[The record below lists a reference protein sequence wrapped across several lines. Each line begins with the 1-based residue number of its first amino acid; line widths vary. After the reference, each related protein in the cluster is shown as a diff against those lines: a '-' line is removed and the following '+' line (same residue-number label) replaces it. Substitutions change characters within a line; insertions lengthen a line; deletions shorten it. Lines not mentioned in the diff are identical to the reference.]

1 MSHDEYFYISHTDPI
16 PAACLQQMRTTRTQQ
31 EVTETTFNDR
41 TKKKICRLLLEF
53 CRVSDG
59 RLEHLRPH
67 RSPDCLVNTKKKLWI
82 LFVFF
87 FV

>member
-41 TKKKICRLLLEF
+41 TKKKSADSCWSIVGFQMGGSNIFVLTGVLI
-53 CRVSDG
+53 VS
-59 RLEHLRPH
+59 
-67 RSPDCLVNTKKKLWI
+67 
-82 LFVFF
+82 
-87 FV
+87 